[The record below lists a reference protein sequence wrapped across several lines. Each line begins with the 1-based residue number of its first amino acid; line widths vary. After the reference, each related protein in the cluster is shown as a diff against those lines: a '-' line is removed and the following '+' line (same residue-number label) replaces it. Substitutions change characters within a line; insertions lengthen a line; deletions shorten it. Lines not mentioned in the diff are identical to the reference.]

1 MKSVRMGA
9 RLGFYRGSRHPVRA
23 SIESGGI
30 QLIASGHRAE
40 LARAIALRM
49 EIKAPPDLLRPA
61 RS

>member
-1 MKSVRMGA
+1 MKSVRIGA
-9 RLGFYRGSRHPVRA
+9 GLGFYRGSRRPVRA

-30 QLIASGHRAE
+30 PLIASGDRAE

-49 EIKAPPDLLRPA
+49 EIKASADLLRPA

>member
-9 RLGFYRGSRHPVRA
+9 GLGFYCGSWRPVRA

-40 LARAIALRM
+40 RAIALRM